1 MSLVPK
7 MRKALNLIFDFIDTA
22 EELRKCEDPERL
34 DELRW
39 QLNYIS
45 NEMEWMGCSRSIL
58 RQYRDAIVEDRAEE
72 AKQLKPKIVNL
83 MDSHLFEV
91 LYR

>member
-7 MRKALNLIFDFIDTA
+7 MRKALSLIFDFTDIA
-22 EELRKCEDPERL
+22 EELKKCDDPERL

-58 RQYRDAIVEDRAEE
+58 RQYCDAIVEGRQEE
-72 AKQLKPKIVNL
+72 AKSLKPKIVNI